1 MHAIVLKPKVYY
13 YLSQETDL
21 PTQMTTT
28 TSLVSLKSIVIPWS
42 MQLSTSSRTPFDEFL
57 ANIRCRYPS
66 LTVTSH
72 ASSDGHW
79 AIIEG
84 FTSTSSPLESKM
96 PTRNPR
102 MIVHAPC
109 EDPSHISYKFEAHF
123 VLLYQGLITDTQF
136 GVLLQSL
143 LLGSNYHLCPG
154 LPQEL
159 RVRVDFECKSAR
171 KWGFP
176 LQRTDHVNCQLWF
189 HVQVTPRLR
198 QEPTCRKCKTL
209 AKYLRKMVKTRA
221 SVSPTR
227 KARHA
232 LPSSRCLWK
241 YLSPVT
247 RHLRQSRA
255 RKEKS
260 STKKKLDKCYRYDI
274 SVGEATHRELLEL
287 VSAFQKK
294 SKLSLKP
301 CLLKLMVQERA
312 TFSGR
317 SGSKMSRNIRLSTKT
332 KDKMVSDN
340 KWWC

>member
-1 MHAIVLKPKVYY
+1 
-13 YLSQETDL
+13 
-21 PTQMTTT
+21 MTTT
-28 TSLVSLKSIVIPWS
+28 TTTQSSLPQEHSHP
-42 MQLSTSSRTPFDEFL
+42 MEHATQSTSGCTPLDEFL
-57 ANIRCRYPS
+57 AYTRCRYPS

-84 FTSTSSPLESKM
+84 FTTTSSPLESKM
-96 PTRNPR
+96 PTRNPH

-143 LLGSNYHLCPG
+143 LPGSNYHLCPS

-171 KWGFP
+171 KWDFP

-209 AKYLRKMVKTRA
+209 AKYLQKMVKTRA

-227 KARHA
+227 KARRVP
-232 LPSSRCLWK
+232 PSSRCPWK

-255 RKEKS
+255 CKEKS
-260 STKKKLDKCYRYDI
+260 STKKLDKCYRYDI

-287 VSAFQKK
+287 VSAIQKK
-294 SKLSLKP
+294 SK
-301 CLLKLMVQERA
+301 ERA
-312 TFSGR
+312 TFSGK
-317 SGSKMSRNIRLSTKT
+317 SGSKMSRNICLSTKT
-332 KDKMVSDN
+332 KDKMVSDE
-340 KWWC
+340 WWCLAC